1 MGDIVIKRIVVA
13 GSRNYN
19 NYQQAERY
27 INFYIKEIKE
37 IYRLVFLSGGCQGAD
52 KLGEKYAEEK
62 GYEIQI
68 IPAEWEKYGLKAG
81 PIRNE
86 KMAQIADYVIC
97 FWDGKSRGTE
107 NMINSAIKYKKPY
120 RIVKISDDDLLF

>member
-1 MGDIVIKRIVVA
+1 MIKKIVVA

-27 INFYIKEIKE
+27 IEFYTKGIAEK
-37 IYRLVFLSGGCQGAD
+37 YTLVFLSGGCQGAD
-52 KLGEKYAEEK
+52 KLGEKYAKLK

-68 IPAEWEKYGLKAG
+68 IPAEWDKYGLKAG

-86 KMAQIADYVIC
+86 IMAQIADYVIC
-97 FWDGKSRGTE
+97 FWDGKSRGTK
-107 NMINSAIKYKKPY
+107 NMISNEIKYEKPY
-120 RIVKISDDDLLF
+120 RIVKISDDDLIC